1 MMRNIK
7 NYKLFLEDNG
17 NEELNVSMAR
27 QNLETFNKN
36 ITEYNSSKSS
46 LSDLY
51 LNIDTK
57 TGSMLYNN
65 EDLKLKVESIVG
77 KEDIQNGKDRN
88 PLLLDLMSVLSLQR
102 RLIVLQSRNDKD
114 TESENDLQTQ
124 ISSEQNED
132 TKKSLV
138 DQNKIVSDRIIKN
151 NQSITQLLTDIN
163 SSNKDHIDKMSS
175 MEEDLKNNINKI
187 SNNWKMTK
195 IWFLNIIYTI
205 TKKIKTKIWQ
215 FKLENTRDQESS

>member
-124 ISSEQNED
+124 ISSEQNAD

-187 SNNWKMTK
+187 SNN
-195 IWFLNIIYTI
+195 
-205 TKKIKTKIWQ
+205 
-215 FKLENTRDQESS
+215 